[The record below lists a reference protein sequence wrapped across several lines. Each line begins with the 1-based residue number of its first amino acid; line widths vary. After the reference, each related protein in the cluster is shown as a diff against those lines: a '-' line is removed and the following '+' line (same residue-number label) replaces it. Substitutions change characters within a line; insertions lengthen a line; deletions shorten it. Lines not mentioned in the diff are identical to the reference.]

1 MQKWLALGAVSG
13 EDSHLKI
20 VVTVVVV
27 YDLIPTWIPC
37 WDLVRFVYSNIGY
50 NRCKLFYYVQ
60 IVVI

>member
-27 YDLIPTWIPC
+27 YDLIPTGFHVGI
-37 WDLVRFVYSNIGY
+37 LFVLYIAT
-50 NRCKLFYYVQ
+50 
-60 IVVI
+60 